1 MPATHRHGRH
11 LPAFILLALTEG
23 PLHGHAI
30 RAALQERFAGFK
42 GDPGAIYRTLQALET
57 AGDVTAH
64 WDTGTR
70 GPARKIYDLTPL
82 GWERLGLWEEDIRQ
96 RLGFLQG
103 FLDGYAKVRERGPG
117 RS

>member
-1 MPATHRHGRH
+1 MPAAHRHARH
-11 LPAFILLALTEG
+11 LPAFILLALTDG

-30 RAALQERFAGFK
+30 RGALHARFTDFK
-42 GDPGAIYRTLQALET
+42 GDPGAIYRTLQALDA
-57 AGDVTAH
+57 AGEVTAH

-70 GPARKIYDLTPL
+70 GPARKIYELTPL
-82 GWERLGLWEEDIRQ
+82 GWERLGFWETDIRQ

-103 FLDGYAKVRERGPG
+103 FLDGYAKVRRSG

>member
-1 MPATHRHGRH
+1 MPAAHRHARH

-30 RAALQERFAGFK
+30 RAELHARFADFK

-57 AGDVTAH
+57 AGEVTAH
-64 WDTGTR
+64 WDMGTR
-70 GPARKIYDLTPL
+70 GPARKIYELTAE
-82 GWERLGLWEEDIRQ
+82 GWERLGFWEADIRQ

-103 FLDGYAKVRERGPG
+103 FLDGYARVRGRGPG
-117 RS
+117 RA